1 MECEKLGM
9 DLDEFS
15 RICLT
20 AMQGI
25 SEELGL

>member
-1 MECEKLGM
+1 MNPHLLSLPLEEFVALGVA
-9 DLDEFS
+9 
-15 RICLT
+15 